1 MVLFPN
7 NGAHIDIGRDKS
19 VAALE
24 ECLAHG
30 RQIMLSVQ
38 KDVEVEDPKRE
49 DVYEIGTVCQVQHVT
64 KLNNGI
70 MRAQIEG
77 LYRARILD
85 FRDDGLFIEVDVEE
99 IEEDK
104 TDTKEIQALI
114 IVFISKFEDW
124 VKLSHKIPPEV
135 MIAVNVAMDD
145 GGGLDTAVI
154 SGAEKGLEAFFLSAS
169 DFQYNKVMHGITS
182 SSALIGCVLGG
193 AISGI
198 FASRLGRRN
207 SLRLAAVLFFLSAL
221 GSYYPEVLFFE
232 YGKPNMDLLIAFNLY
247 RVLGGI
253 GVGLASAV
261 CPMYIAEIAPSN
273 IRGTLVSCNQFAII
287 FGMLVVYFVNFL
299 IMGDHQNPIILKDA
313 AGVLSVSAESDM
325 WTVYEGWRYMFGS
338 EAFPA
343 AFFGLLLFFVPKTPR
358 YLVLIQQDEKA
369 YSILEKING
378 KTKAQE
384 ILNDIKATAHEKT
397 EKIFTYG
404 VAVIVIGILLSV
416 FQQAIGINA
425 VLYYAPRIFENA
437 GAEGGGMMQ
446 TVIMG
451 IVNIVFTLVAI
462 FTVDRF
468 GRKPL
473 LIIGSIGMAVGAFAV
488 AMCDSMAIKG
498 ILPVLS
504 VIVYAAFF
512 MMSWGPICWVLISE
526 IFPNT
531 IRGKAVAIAV
541 AFQWIFNYIVSSTFP
556 ALYDFSPMFAYSL
569 YGIICVAAAIFVW
582 RWVPETKGKTLED
595 MSKLWK
601 KNK

>member
-1 MVLFPN
+1 MNDAN
-7 NGAHIDIGRDKS
+7 NGSKLYLYSITT
-19 VAALE
+19 VA
-24 ECLAHG
+24 
-30 RQIMLSVQ
+30 
-38 KDVEVEDPKRE
+38 
-49 DVYEIGTVCQVQHVT
+49 
-64 KLNNGI
+64 
-70 MRAQIEG
+70 
-77 LYRARILD
+77 IL
-85 FRDDGLFIEVDVEE
+85 
-99 IEEDK
+99 
-104 TDTKEIQALI
+104 
-114 IVFISKFEDW
+114 
-124 VKLSHKIPPEV
+124 
-135 MIAVNVAMDD
+135 
-145 GGGLDTAVI
+145 GGLLFGYDTAVI
-154 SGAEKGLEAFFLSAS
+154 SGAEKGLEAFFLMAT
-169 DFQYNKVMHGITS
+169 DFQYDKVMHGITS
-182 SSALIGCVLGG
+182 SSALIGCVIGG
-193 AISGI
+193 ALSGF

-207 SLRLAAVLFFLSAL
+207 SLRLASVLFFLSAL
-221 GSYYPEVLFFE
+221 GSYYPEFLFFN
-232 YGKPNMDLLIAFNLY
+232 YGEPNMELLIAFNLY

-299 IMGDHQNPIILKDA
+299 IMGDHTNPIIDKSA
-313 AGVLSVSAESDM
+313 EGILSVNAASDM
-325 WTVYEGWRYMFGS
+325 WSVQTGWRYMFGS

-343 AFFGLLLFFVPKTPR
+343 ALFGFLLFFVPKTPR
-358 YLVLIQQDEKA
+358 YLVLVHQDEKA
-369 YSILEKING
+369 YSILEKVNG
-378 KTKAQE
+378 ANKAKE
-384 ILNDIKATAHEKT
+384 ILAEIKATSKEKT
-397 EKIFTYG
+397 EKLFSYG

-462 FTVDRF
+462 FTADRF

-488 AMCDSMAIKG
+488 AMCDSMGIKG
-498 ILPVLS
+498 IVPVLS

-512 MMSWGPICWVLISE
+512 MMSWGPICWVLIAE

-541 AFQWIFNYIVSSTFP
+541 AFQWIFNYIISSTFP

-569 YGIICVAAAIFVW
+569 YGIICVAAAFFVW

-595 MSKLWK
+595 MSKLWR